1 MCLCLYSKER
11 FFFLLIFLSFILI
24 FDIHLIILIFL
35 EASFLLIDLFNESFL
50 FEFFSFSFSLDILL
64 NLLFKIFSDIFISFL
79 SVFLVEGVSF
89 DKLIILLEP
98 NLSNIGHLSIFSISL
113 FDSSNILIS
122 SSIFLFE
129 KDNDLLGLISFNKE
143 NFLFLFL
150 LSVAILAILYG

>member
-1 MCLCLYSKER
+1 LCLCLYSKER

-24 FDIHLIILIFL
+24 FDIHLIILIFF

-50 FEFFSFSFSLDILL
+50 FEFFSFSFSLDILV

-98 NLSNIGHLSIFSISL
+98 NLSNIGHLLIFSISL

-143 NFLFLFL
+143 NFLFLNLF
-150 LSVAILAILYG
+150 LSVAILYG